1 MKKSVN
7 DLALSFINTAQEN
20 LEYLKNPLTMFDTQ
34 KLTAGAKMNKISSS
48 LADSQ
53 RMLVN
58 LMQSTQKSLMESKD
72 VTMNEL
78 TTQQLLGI
86 INYQDTHPDPI
97 NEENESEGQDDFPQD
112 EDSDIELDELG
123 QASHTVK
130 EVQRMI
136 EADTTSYQEVFENIQ
151 LQLKTYLKKI

>member
-1 MKKSVN
+1 
-7 DLALSFINTAQEN
+7 
-20 LEYLKNPLTMFDTQ
+20 
-34 KLTAGAKMNKISSS
+34 MNKISSS

-53 RMLVN
+53 RMLVD

-97 NEENESEGQDDFPQD
+97 NEENESEGHDDFPQD
-112 EDSDIELDELG
+112 EDSDVELDELG
-123 QASHTVK
+123 QASRTVK
-130 EVQRMI
+130 EVHQMI
-136 EADTTSYQEVFENIQ
+136 EADTNSYQEVFENIQ